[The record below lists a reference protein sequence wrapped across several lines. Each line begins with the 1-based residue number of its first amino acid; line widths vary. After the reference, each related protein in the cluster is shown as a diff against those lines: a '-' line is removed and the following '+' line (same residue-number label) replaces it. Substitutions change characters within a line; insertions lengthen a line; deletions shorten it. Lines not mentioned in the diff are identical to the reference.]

1 MHDRNL
7 HDRNPIAAKTALALL
22 LAVLLSACA
31 TTNDPWTGEP
41 GTSRTGTGAGIG
53 AGVGA
58 VIGAISGGD
67 RLKRAAIG
75 AGVGALAGAAVGNYM
90 DRQEAALREQLRG
103 TGVSVTRRG
112 DEIIL
117 NMPGNVTF
125 DVDSAGLR
133 PQFFEVLDSVA
144 LVAQEFGQTVLVID
158 GHTDSTGSAEHNL
171 GLSRRRADTVFH
183 YLVSQGVAPVRIES
197 YGYGEQYPVASN
209 DTAEGRSLNRRVE
222 LTLMPVTR

>member
-1 MHDRNL
+1 MNTM
-7 HDRNPIAAKTALALL
+7 KTLLPKATLSLL
-22 LAVLLSACA
+22 LALLLSACA
-31 TTNDPWTGEP
+31 TGTDPWTGEP
-41 GTSRTGTGAGIG
+41 RTSRTGAGAGIG

-58 VIGAISGGD
+58 VIGAVTGGD

-103 TGVSVTRRG
+103 SGVSVTRRG
-112 DEIIL
+112 DDIIL

-125 DVDSAGLR
+125 DVDSDGLK

-144 LVAQEFGQTVLVID
+144 LVAQEFDQTVLIVD
-158 GHTDSTGSAEHNL
+158 GHTDSTGSAQYNQE
-171 GLSRRRADTVFH
+171 LSNRRAESVAR
-183 YLVSQGVAPVRIES
+183 YIVNQGVAPVRIES

-209 DTAEGRSLNRRVE
+209 DTAEGRNQNRRVE